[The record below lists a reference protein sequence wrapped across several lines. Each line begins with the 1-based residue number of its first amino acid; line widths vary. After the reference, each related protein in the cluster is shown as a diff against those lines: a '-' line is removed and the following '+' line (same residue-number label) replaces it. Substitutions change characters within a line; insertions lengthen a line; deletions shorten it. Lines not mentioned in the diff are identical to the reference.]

1 MFFTSHAREED
12 SHIHGANLSTCA
24 ATFTCQATVRKWAAA
39 TCFLRSLRGRTA
51 RTFRHRAH
59 TPDPFPFELG
69 RLGKQKGTDQWMCF
83 FGKHVH
89 EHDDLILVG

>member
-1 MFFTSHAREED
+1 MGQISRPALLFTHAKQLYASGLLLYAFSGHYEVAQRVPFVT
-12 SHIHGANLSTCA
+12 G
-24 ATFTCQATVRKWAAA
+24 
-39 TCFLRSLRGRTA
+39 
-51 RTFRHRAH
+51 AH

-89 EHDDLILVG
+89 EHDDLILVGSKL